1 MCYFII
7 NNRYHQLGEY
17 IMGIGPHLIIQGTIL
32 GSFIVAA
39 FGMMVTSSVRAEE
52 LTNESVVAAAI
63 ILPAEESLPSDELG
77 SLPEADSPPAP
88 EELST
93 EELSTDEL
101 FEASIAYTPE
111 TIETQASNLPAS
123 SVNDCRVSSS
133 FAQSI
138 LQWCTLITTYADY
151 HGLPPDLV
159 AAVMLQE
166 SGGKPLAYSH
176 SGAVGLMQVMPR
188 DGIATKFMCIN
199 GPCFTNRPTIAELQ
213 DPEFNIAYGTKMLAG
228 LASRFGNYRDALKSY
243 GPMDVGYGY
252 ADKVLAIYHRHSQ

>member
-1 MCYFII
+1 MCYFIS

-17 IMGIGPHLIIQGTIL
+17 IMGMGPHLIIQGTIL

-63 ILPAEESLPSDELG
+63 ILPAEESLPSDESG
-77 SLPEADSPPAP
+77 SSSEAASPPAQEELP
-88 EELST
+88 TEELST
-93 EELSTDEL
+93 EEL
-101 FEASIAYTPE
+101 FETSIAYTPE
-111 TIETQASNLPAS
+111 TVDTHASNS
-123 SVNDCRVSSS
+123 SNDCRVSSS
-133 FAQSI
+133 FSQSI
-138 LQWCTLITTYADY
+138 LQWCQLITTYADY

-228 LASRFGNYRDALKSY
+228 LAGRFGNYRDALKSY

-252 ADKVLAIYHRHSQ
+252 ADKVLAIYQRHSQ